1 MPKDFS
7 ARGPTK
13 ARTGKRTKSANKRP
27 RSNKQHRV
35 LFHGPSFSSGLIL
48 GAAVV
53 ILAMYAPEF
62 LSPEAAKESVGSPQK
77 ARTPPV
83 VEFEFPKILKDSE
96 IIADPSAYEVPRSDA
111 PPQLFTIQAASFTN
125 AVEAEGLRAELLLQG
140 LATQIE
146 TRLVNDKVWFR
157 VTVGPFSKRQQG
169 NRAMTQ
175 LREMNLIPIWISNR
189 NE

>member
-1 MPKDFS
+1 
-7 ARGPTK
+7 
-13 ARTGKRTKSANKRP
+13 
-27 RSNKQHRV
+27 
-35 LFHGPSFSSGLIL
+35 
-48 GAAVV
+48 
-53 ILAMYAPEF
+53 MYAPEF